1 MRTSRWQ
8 SFIKCFN
15 SNKKTKEFK
24 ELSDKQLEK
33 LEFTHL
39 KEMYQN
45 WQFVWSNKIGKKLYD
60 RMRLLSKKYHL
71 TY

>member
-1 MRTSRWQ
+1 VTLALLKNKPFILLFKNKMRTSRWQ

-45 WQFVWSNKIGKKLYD
+45 
-60 RMRLLSKKYHL
+60 
-71 TY
+71 